1 MKLLNNLSVKPRLY
15 IAISLF
21 LLTLM
26 AALSQAYFTIQA
38 NIDFSAKEMMGN
50 HIQRPVASM
59 LRNAS
64 LLRAALSS
72 PEKTDVSGYINTI
85 STLMGDLSKANAA
98 VGQTLDFTEQGLGS
112 RGRDHLKF
120 ETVNAKWQALSGS
133 LAKEGATTGNM
144 ETLVSFIGDLRGI
157 IAHSGDTSNLILDP
171 DLDSYYLM
179 DVTLLAM
186 PQTMD
191 RMGEIASQFL
201 PRLANPAAA
210 QSAEL
215 NIDAAVMAKMLGE
228 ADLAR
233 VVADMDISFTE
244 DPNFYGISPSYKES
258 LTPHLEAYK
267 DASSKVVNLLTEMRN
282 GRAVTVGNFAAA
294 INNALDASETFI
306 QSGYNNLDTL
316 IDTRIKTYQD
326 QQKQVILIS
335 LAGLLV
341 SMIFYI
347 VVAYSISKP
356 LGNLNQIMSKLA
368 DGDYAAEV
376 PYTNTRSE
384 IGQMAA
390 AVQVF
395 KENGLAAIGLKEE
408 QQKKDRQSIED
419 RKAMMRG
426 LADRFDEHIGGAIQ
440 SLTSAAKQLQD
451 TAKTMEGTARSTQEA
466 SSSVAAASEETSV
479 NVSTVASAT
488 EEMTASAQE
497 ISKQVSDV
505 AAKASETSTSASR
518 TSEQVNQLSSLVSNI
533 GEVVTAI
540 KDIAEQTNLLAL
552 NATIEAA
559 RAGEAGKGFAVVAD
573 EVKKLATE
581 TGKKTEEIENRIA
594 EIQKAT
600 QASVQA
606 MQVIITNISDIDGLS
621 ATAAG
626 AVEEQNATISEITR
640 NIAEVSAAARDVA
653 SVIGNVQQG
662 AYDTGRS
669 AELMRGA
676 SENIARLSS
685 DLESAVSGFLDNIRN
700 DDNQTER
707 EPYRQAAE

>member
-1 MKLLNNLSVKPRLY
+1 MMKLLNNLSVKPRLY

-21 LLTLM
+21 LLTLL

-38 NIDFSAKEMMGN
+38 NIDFSSKEMMGN
-50 HIQRPVASM
+50 HIQRPTASM

-72 PEKTDVSGYINTI
+72 PEKTDAGAYVTAI
-85 STLMGDLSKANAA
+85 SALMEELKKANAA

-120 ETVNAKWQALSGS
+120 ETVEAKWQTLAAG
-133 LAKEGATTGNM
+133 LAKEGATSGNM
-144 ETLVSFIGDLRGI
+144 EMLISFIADLRGI

-191 RMGEIASQFL
+191 RMGEIAGQFL
-201 PRLANPAAA
+201 PRLAAVAAG
-210 QSAEL
+210 QPDDL
-215 NIDAAVMAKMLGE
+215 TIDGAVMAKMLGE

-244 DPNFYGISPSYKES
+244 DPNFYGLSPAYKES
-258 LTPHLEAYK
+258 ITPHLEAYK

-282 GRAVTVGNFAAA
+282 GRAVTPGNFAAA
-294 INNALDASETFI
+294 VNSALDASEAFI

-316 IDTRIKTYQD
+316 IATRIQTYKD

-356 LGNLNQIMSKLA
+356 LSNLNQIMRKLA
-368 DGDYAAEV
+368 DGDYSAEV
-376 PYTNTRSE
+376 PYANTRSE
-384 IGQMAA
+384 IGQMAK

-395 KENGLAAIGLKEE
+395 KENGLAAIRLKEE
-408 QQKKDRQSIED
+408 QETRDRQSIEE
-419 RKAMMRG
+419 RKKMMRE
-426 LADRFDEHIGGAIQ
+426 LAESFDRHIGGAIQ
-440 SLTSAAKQLQD
+440 SLTSAANQLQE
-451 TAKTMEGTARSTQEA
+451 TARTMEGTARSTQEA
-466 SSSVAAASEETSV
+466 SASVAAASEETSV

-497 ISKQVSDV
+497 ISKQVSNV
-505 AAKASETSTSASR
+505 ASKARETSTSASN
-518 TSEQVNQLSSLVSNI
+518 TSQQVNQLSSLVSNI

-581 TGKKTEEIENRIA
+581 TGKKTEEIETRIA
-594 EIQKAT
+594 EIQRAT

-640 NIAEVSAAARDVA
+640 NIAEVSSAARDVA
-653 SVIGNVQQG
+653 NVIGSVQQG
-662 AYDTGRS
+662 ANETGHS
-669 AELMRGA
+669 VENMRGA
-676 SENIARLSS
+676 SDNIVKLSG
-685 DLESAVSGFLDNIRN
+685 DLERAVRSFLDNIRN
-700 DDNQTER
+700 DGNEA